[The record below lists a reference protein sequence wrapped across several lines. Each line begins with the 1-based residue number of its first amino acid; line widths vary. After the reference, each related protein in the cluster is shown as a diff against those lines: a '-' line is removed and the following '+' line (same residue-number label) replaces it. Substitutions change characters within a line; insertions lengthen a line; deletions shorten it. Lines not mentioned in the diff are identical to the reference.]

1 MVTIPTPQASCSL
14 AGSYIPSGAW
24 TVRSSGA
31 LNVTEITNWLWA
43 RKKIMPLRSLLLTQ
57 YRRSMSFTFHVSIY
71 RVAIK
76 VNSDSQAI
84 FYGQLWGISNF
95 FRSKCL
101 FDHENTIRK
110 RPYREM
116 LRWVM
121 LRIGGCGPP
130 QSCFA

>member
-1 MVTIPTPQASCSL
+1 MLVGGI
-14 AGSYIPSGAW
+14 IH
-24 TVRSSGA
+24 TVRS
-31 LNVTEITNWLWA
+31 VDREIERGFECHRNHLNWLWA

-76 VNSDSQAI
+76 SIVILKQFFMAS
-84 FYGQLWGISNF
+84 YGVFRTF
-95 FRSKCL
+95 FARNVYL
-101 FDHENTIRK
+101 TIENTIRK